1 MEKKKLAEGIEEML
15 KEKGSRKF
23 TQSVELVL
31 NFRGIDFSKPENR
44 LNIDVAL
51 PHGKGGKEP
60 KVVVI
65 AEADMGNAAK
75 KAGADMVLSAD
86 QLARITKETTKNYK
100 KLVSESVFLAQP
112 NLLGQV
118 AKNFGQYL
126 AVRGKM
132 PKPLVGNPENAIN
145 AAKRSVR
152 LTSKGKYMPVAQ
164 TLVGSESMEPNQ
176 LAENIEAVY
185 DAVKN
190 KTTASSVKSAY
201 IKLTM
206 GKAVKVM

>member
-1 MEKKKLAEGIEEML
+1 MEKKKLAEGIETML

-44 LNIDVAL
+44 LNLDVAL

-65 AEADMGNAAK
+65 ADADIGNAAK

-86 QLARITKETTKNYK
+86 QFAEYK
-100 KLVSESVFLAQP
+100 GDNAKLKLLVSESVFLAQP

-132 PKPLVGNPENAIN
+132 PKPLVGNPENAIR

-164 TLVGSESMEPNQ
+164 VLVGSEEMEPAL

-190 KTTASSVKSAY
+190 KTSATSIKSAY

>member
-1 MEKKKLAEGIEEML
+1 MDKKKLMSGIEEML

-23 TQSVELVL
+23 TQSVELIL

-44 LNIDVAL
+44 LNLDVAL
-51 PHGKGGKEP
+51 PNGKGGKEP

-65 AEADMGNAAK
+65 ADADMGATAK
-75 KAGADMVLSAD
+75 KAGADVILSAD
-86 QLARITKETTKNYK
+86 ELAEYKADQPKLK

-112 NLLGQV
+112 NLIGQV
-118 AKNFGQYL
+118 AKNFGQFL

-132 PKPLVGNPENAIN
+132 AKPLVGNPENLIK
-145 AAKRSVR
+145 AARRSVR
-152 LTSKGKYMPVAQ
+152 LSSKGKYMPVAQ
-164 TLVGSESMEPNQ
+164 ALVGSEKMDAKE

-190 KTTASSVKSAY
+190 KAGASSVKSAY
-201 IKLTM
+201 LKLTM

>member
-1 MEKKKLAEGIEEML
+1 MDKKKLIAGIDEML

-23 TQSVELVL
+23 TQSVEVIF

-44 LNIDVAL
+44 LNLDVAL
-51 PHGKGGKEP
+51 PNGKGGKEP
-60 KVVVI
+60 KVIVI
-65 AEADMGNAAK
+65 ADGEVGNAAT
-75 KAGADMVLSAD
+75 KAGADAVISVD
-86 QLARITKETTKNYK
+86 QLLEYKKDQPKLK
-100 KLVSESVFLAQP
+100 KLVQESVFLTQP
-112 NLLGQV
+112 NLLGQI
-118 AKNFGQYL
+118 AKNFGQFL

-132 PKPLVGNPENAIN
+132 PKPIVGNPANAIN

-164 TLVGSESMEPNQ
+164 ALVGSEAMESKQ
-176 LAENIEAVY
+176 LAENVEAVY

-190 KTTASSVKSAY
+190 KAGASTLKSAY
-201 IKLTM
+201 VKLTM

>member
-1 MEKKKLAEGIEEML
+1 MDKKKLMSGIEEVL

-23 TQSVELVL
+23 TQSVELIL

-44 LNIDVAL
+44 LNLDIVL
-51 PHGKGGKEP
+51 PNGKGGKEP

-65 AEADMGNAAK
+65 ADADMGATAK
-75 KAGADMVLSAD
+75 KAGADKVLSSDELADYKAD
-86 QLARITKETTKNYK
+86 QPKLK

-112 NLLGQV
+112 NLIGQV
-118 AKNFGQYL
+118 AKNFGQFL

-132 PKPLVGNPENAIN
+132 AKPLVGNPESAIN
-145 AAKRSVR
+145 SAKRSVR
-152 LTSKGKYMPVAQ
+152 LSSKGKYMPVVQA
-164 TLVGSESMEPNQ
+164 LVGSESMDAKQ

-190 KTTASSVKSAY
+190 KAGASSVKSAY
-201 IKLTM
+201 LKLTM
-206 GKAVKVM
+206 GKAVQVM

>member
-1 MEKKKLAEGIEEML
+1 MERKKLMSGIEEML

-23 TQSVELVL
+23 TQSVELIL

-44 LNIDVAL
+44 LNLDVVL

-65 AEADMGNAAK
+65 ADADLGATAR
-75 KAGADMVLSAD
+75 KAGADKVLSAD
-86 QLARITKETTKNYK
+86 ELAEYKADAPKLK

-112 NLLGQV
+112 NLIGQV
-118 AKNFGQYL
+118 AKNFGQFL

-132 PKPLVGNPENAIN
+132 AKPLVGNPENAIK

-152 LTSKGKYMPVAQ
+152 LSSKGKYMPVAQ
-164 TLVGSESMEPNQ
+164 ALVGSENMGAKE

-190 KTTASSVKSAY
+190 KAGASSVKSAY
-201 IKLTM
+201 LKLTM
-206 GKAVKVM
+206 GKAVAVM

>member
-1 MEKKKLAEGIEEML
+1 MDKKKLAEGIEEML

-44 LNIDVAL
+44 LNLDVAL
-51 PHGKGGKEP
+51 PYGKGGKEP
-60 KVVVI
+60 KIVVI
-65 AEADMGNAAK
+65 ADADMGNAAK
-75 KAGADMVLSAD
+75 KAGADMVLSVS
-86 QLARITKETTKNYK
+86 QLAQYKGDTPKLK

-164 TLVGSESMEPNQ
+164 TLVGSENMEPRQ

-190 KTTASSVKSAY
+190 KTSASSIKSAY

-206 GKAVKVM
+206 GKTVKVM

>member
-1 MEKKKLAEGIEEML
+1 MDKKKLVAGIEAML

-23 TQSVELVL
+23 TQSVEVIF

-44 LNIDVAL
+44 LNLDIAL

-65 AEADMGNAAK
+65 AEADMGASAK
-75 KAGADMVLSAD
+75 KAGADEVLSVDKLLEYKKD
-86 QLARITKETTKNYK
+86 QPKLK
-100 KLVSESVFLAQP
+100 KLVQDSVFLTQP
-112 NLLGQV
+112 NLLGQI
-118 AKNFGQYL
+118 AKNFGQFL

-152 LTSKGKYMPVAQ
+152 ISSKGKYMPVAQ
-164 TLVGSESMEPNQ
+164 AFVGSEAMEPKQ

-190 KTTASSVKSAY
+190 KAGASSIKSAY
-201 IKLTM
+201 VKLTM
-206 GKAVKVM
+206 GKAVQVM

>member
-1 MEKKKLAEGIEEML
+1 MDRKKLMQGIEEML

-23 TQSVELVL
+23 TQSVEVIL

-44 LNIDVAL
+44 LNLDVAL
-51 PHGKGGKEP
+51 PNGKGGKEP
-60 KVVVI
+60 RVVVI
-65 AEADMGNAAK
+65 ADADLGATAK
-75 KAGADMVLSAD
+75 KAGADLVLSAE
-86 QLARITKETTKNYK
+86 QLAEYKDDAPKLK

-112 NLLGQV
+112 NLIGQV
-118 AKNFGQYL
+118 AKNMGQFL

-132 PKPLVGNPENAIN
+132 AKPLVGNPDNAIK

-164 TLVGSESMEPNQ
+164 ALVGSEGMEPSQ
-176 LAENIEAVY
+176 IAENVEAVY
-185 DAVKN
+185 EAVKN
-190 KTTASSVKSAY
+190 KAGQSNIKSAY

-206 GKAVKVM
+206 GKAVQVM

>member
-1 MEKKKLAEGIEEML
+1 MEKKKLQEGIEEML

-51 PHGKGGKEP
+51 PNGKGGKEP

-65 AEADMGNAAK
+65 ADADMGSTAK
-75 KAGADMVLSAD
+75 KAGADTIMTID
-86 QLARITKETTKNYK
+86 QLNEYK
-100 KLVSESVFLAQP
+100 GNNAKLKALVSESMLLTQP
-112 NLLGQV
+112 NLLGQI

-145 AAKRSVR
+145 AAKRSIR
-152 LTSKGKYMPVAQ
+152 ITSKGKYMPVAQ
-164 TLVGSESMEPNQ
+164 ALVGSENMDPKQ

-190 KTTASSVKSAY
+190 KAGSANIKSAY
-201 IKLTM
+201 VKLTM

>member
-1 MEKKKLAEGIEEML
+1 MDKKKLIAGIDEML

-23 TQSVELVL
+23 TQSVEIIF

-44 LNIDVAL
+44 LNLDVAL
-51 PHGKGGKEP
+51 PNGKGDKEP

-65 AEADMGNAAK
+65 ADGEVGTASK
-75 KAGADMVLSAD
+75 KAGADSVLSVD
-86 QLARITKETTKNYK
+86 QFLEYK
-100 KLVSESVFLAQP
+100 KDQPKLKILVQESVFLTQP
-112 NLLGQV
+112 NLLGQI
-118 AKNFGQYL
+118 AKNFGQFL

-132 PKPLVGNPENAIN
+132 PKPIVGNPANAIN
-145 AAKRSVR
+145 AAKRSIR

-164 TLVGSESMEPNQ
+164 ALVGSEAMESNK

-190 KTTASSVKSAY
+190 KTGASGIKSAY
-201 IKLTM
+201 VKLTM
-206 GKAVKVM
+206 GKAVQVM

>member
-1 MEKKKLAEGIEEML
+1 MEKKKLIQGIEEML

-23 TQSVELVL
+23 NQSVELVL

-44 LNIDVAL
+44 LNLDVAL

-86 QLARITKETTKNYK
+86 QLAEYKGDNAKLK

-145 AAKRSVR
+145 AAKRSIR

-164 TLVGSESMEPNQ
+164 ALVGSESMEPKH

-190 KTTASSVKSAY
+190 KTTVSSIKSAY

>member
-1 MEKKKLAEGIEEML
+1 MDKKKLMSGIEEML

-23 TQSVELVL
+23 TQSVELIL

-44 LNIDVAL
+44 LNLDVAL
-51 PHGKGGKEP
+51 PNGKGGKEP
-60 KVVVI
+60 RVVVI
-65 AEADMGNAAK
+65 ADADMGATAK
-75 KAGADMVLSAD
+75 KAGADQVITAD
-86 QLARITKETTKNYK
+86 ELANYKGDQPKLK

-112 NLLGQV
+112 NLIGQV
-118 AKNFGQYL
+118 AKNFGQFL

-132 PKPLVGNPENAIN
+132 AKPLVGNPENAIK

-164 TLVGSESMEPNQ
+164 ALVGSESMDAKQ

-190 KTTASSVKSAY
+190 KAGASSVKSAY
-201 IKLTM
+201 LKLTM

>member
-1 MEKKKLAEGIEEML
+1 MEKKKLLEGIDTML

-75 KAGADMVLSAD
+75 KAGADMIITPD
-86 QLARITKETTKNYK
+86 QLAEYKKDAPKLK

-112 NLLGQV
+112 NLLGAV
-118 AKNFGQYL
+118 AKDFGQYL

-145 AAKRSVR
+145 AVKRSVR

-164 TLVGSESMEPNQ
+164 VLVGSEAMQPKE

-190 KTTASSVKSAY
+190 KTTASSIKSAY
-201 IKLTM
+201 VKLTM
-206 GKAVKVM
+206 GKAVQVM